1 MTHRLF
7 DLTPPSLFPS
17 LPLLASMD
25 VAEQLINAHGIVK
38 NITRE
43 DRANV
48 SRPTAG
54 AAVGSLS
61 ASGAGTPASGIE
73 KEFELPQASV
83 GRILK
88 RKLPEGVTVS
98 KEAKQAFAKAG
109 GIFVLYLTHAS
120 NSFCRTDRRQT
131 ISARDVFDGLRCIQF
146 EEFIEPLEKS
156 LQEMREE
163 AVAKKKAKK
172 TEDTTGTDKTPSSST
187 NQAPQ
192 ASPQGD
198 DNLASTQRA
207 TADKT

>member
-1 MTHRLF
+1 MTCLDMRCDVLMCHKMTMNCS
-7 DLTPPSLFPS
+7 LTRKILLSMLTCRAFS
-17 LPLLASMD
+17 PLCLNLC
-25 VAEQLINAHGIVK
+25 VLLHIHV
-38 NITRE
+38 
-43 DRANV
+43 DR
-48 SRPTAG
+48 
-54 AAVGSLS
+54 
-61 ASGAGTPASGIE
+61 
-73 KEFELPQASV
+73 
-83 GRILK
+83 
-88 RKLPEGVTVS
+88 
-98 KEAKQAFAKAG
+98 
-109 GIFVLYLTHAS
+109 S